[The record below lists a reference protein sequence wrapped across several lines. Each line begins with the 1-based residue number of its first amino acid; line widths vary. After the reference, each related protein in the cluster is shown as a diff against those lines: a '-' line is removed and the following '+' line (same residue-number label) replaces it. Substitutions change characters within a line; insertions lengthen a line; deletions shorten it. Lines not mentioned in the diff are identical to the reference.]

1 MPWAAGMSACSRRLS
16 RAIPGCSLPQRVLP
30 ADVRLPGALEP
41 LDKYIDQEEL
51 LRRFPEQLL
60 STGYHE
66 GHYYLAPMLTSTV
79 GILYNKNIV
88 EAVGWDVNNLPE
100 TWDELLQFAEDVKQY
115 AAATGQEIWPVGYSA
130 AMEETLNM
138 TLFP

>member
-1 MPWAAGMSACSRRLS
+1 
-16 RAIPGCSLPQRVLP
+16 
-30 ADVRLPGALEP
+30 
-41 LDKYIDQEEL
+41 
-51 LRRFPEQLL
+51 
-60 STGYHE
+60 
-66 GHYYLAPMLTSTV
+66 MLTSTV

-115 AAATGQEIWPVGYSA
+115 AAATGQEIWPVGCSA

-138 TLFP
+138 TLFPLIWQAGGDILSESQAVPPLTPGRPGRLRVSAHLGGEGICLPGHGHHSHLEDYFIDGRLAVQFSVDAPQIDL